1 MVNEL
6 NEVVTTTE
14 WDISNKS
21 APGVRVGVECFA
33 LSLVVRQAER
43 AEASDSKGM
52 SRRDE
57 RTAKPVAER

>member
-21 APGVRVGVECFA
+21 ALGVRVGIARVATA
-33 LSLVVRQAER
+33 LVRQAER